1 MPTEKTITKNIQAWL
16 KAQHNLF
23 HYKVHGDP
31 FQTAGLP
38 DLIICVNGHFV
49 GLEVKRPGNKPTL
62 IQAMTIAKIVSAHGW
77 ARVVYSL
84 DDVKEIIEPLLLPS
98 RRTN

>member
-1 MPTEKTITKNIQAWL
+1 MPPTEKTITKNIQAWL
-16 KAQHNLF
+16 KQQPNLF

-49 GLEVKRPGNKPTL
+49 GIEVKRPGGKATPL
-62 IQAMTIAKIVSAHGW
+62 QLRMLERIIEAGGQAWIVS
-77 ARVVYSL
+77 SL
-84 DDVKEIIEPLLLPS
+84 DHVKLIIEPML
-98 RRTN
+98 